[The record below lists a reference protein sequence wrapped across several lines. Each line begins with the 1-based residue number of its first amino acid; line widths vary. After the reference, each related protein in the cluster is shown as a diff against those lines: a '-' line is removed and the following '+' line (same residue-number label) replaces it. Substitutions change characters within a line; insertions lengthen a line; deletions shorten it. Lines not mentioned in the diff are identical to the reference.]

1 MTRTGRRPAAV
12 GLGVLLVGLLASCGG
27 GSAPTRPLVWHGC
40 QGGQCAS
47 LSVPLDYNNPNGKTI
62 RLALFRIPARNSKQ
76 RIGVLLFNPGGP
88 GESGIAFLRSA
99 ESVISDQLAAR
110 FDLVSWDPR
119 GTGASDPVVCG
130 PGFARALDL
139 PLPVPATASQR
150 AAADAAA
157 VSLDRA
163 CQERAGAILGHVA
176 TVDTARDLDQ
186 IRQALGEQR
195 INYIGLSYG
204 TFLGQVY
211 ANMFPRHVRAM
222 VLDGLSNADLSP
234 RDLLLAQARSVERS
248 VDSFLADCAAHSSCA
263 FHSHG
268 HPASAFDALIARI
281 HAKPLPVGARML
293 GESQFWGG
301 VLNPLYTD
309 ETDQLAKSLAAAAT
323 GNGAP
328 LLKAYD
334 DLNGRRSDG
343 AYAEPDQASVAINC
357 DDGLT
362 VGSPGAVPGLES
374 EFRAAAP
381 RAGPYELY
389 GDLQCVYWPEAPSPP
404 QRPVRAQGAP
414 PILVIGTTG
423 DPVTPYENA
432 VEVAHQ
438 LASGVLLTNKAAG
451 HTADAGLS
459 GPCDPVVVP
468 YLVRLAV
475 PRSGTVCPQTG

>member
-1 MTRTGRRPAAV
+1 MGT
-12 GLGVLLVGLLASCGG
+12 LLVGLLASCGG
-27 GSAPTRPLVWHGC
+27 GSRANQPLVWHAC
-40 QGGQCAS
+40 QGGQCAT
-47 LSVPLDYNNPNGKTI
+47 LSVPLDYNKPNGKTI
-62 RLALFRIPARNSKQ
+62 RLALFRIPARSPKQ
-76 RIGVLLFNPGGP
+76 RIGALVFNPGGP
-88 GESGIAFLRSA
+88 GESGVAFLRNA
-99 ESVISDQLAAR
+99 ETVVSDQLAAR

-157 VSLDRA
+157 ISLDDA

-176 TVDTARDLDQ
+176 TVDTARDLDH

-195 INYIGLSYG
+195 ITYIGLSYG
-204 TFLGQVY
+204 TFLGQIY
-211 ANMFPRHVRAM
+211 ATMFPRHVRAM
-222 VLDGLSNADLSP
+222 VLDGVSNADLSP
-234 RDLLLAQARSVERS
+234 RNLLLAQAKSVERS
-248 VDSFLADCAAHSSCA
+248 LDEFLAYCAAQSSCA
-263 FHSHG
+263 FHSRG
-268 HPASAFDALIARI
+268 HSASAFDALVARV
-281 HAKPLPVGARML
+281 HAKSLPVGDRLL

-301 VLNPLYTD
+301 VLNPLYGD
-309 ETDQLAKSLAAAAT
+309 DKAALGKSLAAAAA
-323 GNGAP
+323 GNGGP

-334 DLNGRRSDG
+334 ELNGRRPDG
-343 AYAEPDQASVAINC
+343 TYDETGQALTAINC
-357 DDGLT
+357 DDGLS
-362 VGSPGAVPGLES
+362 VGSPGAVTGLES

-381 RAGPYELY
+381 RAGLYELY
-389 GDLQCVYWPEAPSPP
+389 GDLQCTYWPETPRPP

-414 PILVIGTTG
+414 PILVLGTTG

-432 VEVAHQ
+432 VQVAHQ
-438 LASGVLLTNKAAG
+438 LASGVLLTNKATG

-475 PRSGTVCPQTG
+475 PRSGTVCPQAG